1 MMLRDELASGR
12 LWRLAAQRGLLDR
25 SRLGAGA
32 VVLSDGGAVWEV
44 AVSSAGNRMEG
55 LARAAAALLIPSWRE
70 VNMSLVT
77 AVLVIVL
84 FVLLQHA
91 LEREAP
97 RASPAS
103 WQHARKKPRA
113 LRKARKETKL
123 EQFETTVV
131 APAPPVHDADEVK
144 AQKAEA
150 DIPESSAGHMHQI
163 HLQLLAAKNL
173 KAANI
178 SGTSDPYAVITCGSQ
193 KRFSSAVMGSR
204 NPMWGE
210 EFDFYTE
217 EMPVK
222 ILISIYDWDIIS
234 KSSELGSTTIVIEEG
249 EEREADWYF
258 LDRTSGQVCLQLQSK
273 MLATTL
279 SGPSNGSMGRG
290 FPSALKLRR
299 YSHGGSTEQVA
310 TEVHQK
316 PGPLQTIFD
325 LPPDEVVLHTFSC
338 GLERS
343 FLYHGRMYISAWHIC
358 FHSNLFK
365 KQLKMRRSQH
375 AMINP
380 SITLILRA
388 GAGGHGVPP
397 LASPDG
403 RAKYKFASFWNR
415 NHTLRLLQKAVADY
429 ATMEQV
435 EVQEAEQSLMR
446 AQSGR
451 VDLDFE
457 LDGALA
463 TLPRSPPQ
471 SKPVQPFLSHEV
483 LQPLVSD
490 SLPCTAEE
498 YFASLLDDSSTF
510 TSTYR
515 NARKDSELKVEK
527 WHVSEQF
534 GGMVRK
540 IDFRSLCNSPMCPP
554 STSMTDWQRTC
565 FEDDKSTLL
574 LETVLQAHDV
584 PFGTYFEVQALWRI
598 RNESSSTCT
607 VTVTSG
613 VHFKKWTVMSAKIRS
628 GAASE
633 YKLDAMLI
641 LDLAKKEV
649 EARRQSASASQQH
662 VPTVADAE
670 SRTSSPSLASVD
682 TEAAPKRLLPDS
694 DPRIGPILKD
704 GSNTPMRRH

>member
-1 MMLRDELASGR
+1 MMLRDELGSGR
-12 LWRLAAQRGLLDR
+12 LWRLAAQRGLLDS

-32 VVLSDGGAVWEV
+32 VVRSNGRAVWEV
-44 AVSSAGNRMEG
+44 AVRPRGNRMEG

-91 LEREAP
+91 LERETP
-97 RASPAS
+97 RASPA

-123 EQFETTVV
+123 EKFEQPVA
-131 APAPPVHDADEVK
+131 APAVPVLDVNEVK
-144 AQKAEA
+144 IQKGEA
-150 DIPESSAGHMHQI
+150 DIPESNVGHMHQI

-234 KSSELGSTTIVIEEG
+234 KSSELGSTTLVIEEG

-273 MLATTL
+273 MHATTL
-279 SGPSNGSMGRG
+279 SGPSNGSVGRG

-325 LPPDEVVLHTFSC
+325 LPPDE
-338 GLERS
+338 
-343 FLYHGRMYISAWHIC
+343 
-358 FHSNLFK
+358 
-365 KQLKMRRSQH
+365 MRRSQH

-429 ATMEQV
+429 TTMEQA

-451 VDLDFE
+451 MDLDIE
-457 LDGALA
+457 LDGALV
-463 TLPRSPPQ
+463 TVPRSPPR
-471 SKPVQPFLSHEV
+471 SKAVQPFLNHEV

-498 YFASLLDDSSTF
+498 YFAFLLDDSSTF

-598 RNESSSTCT
+598 RNESSTCT

-649 EARRQSASASQQH
+649 EARIQSARASQQH
-662 VPTVADAE
+662 VSTVADAE
-670 SRTSSPSLASVD
+670 SRTSSPSLASLD

-694 DPRIGPILKD
+694 DPRMGPILKD

>member
-12 LWRLAAQRGLLDR
+12 LWRLAAQRGLLNR

-32 VVLSDGGAVWEV
+32 VVRSDGGAVWEV
-44 AVSSAGNRMEG
+44 DISSAGNRMEG

-103 WQHARKKPRA
+103 WQHALKKPRA

-123 EQFETTVV
+123 EQFETSVA
-131 APAPPVHDADEVK
+131 APAPPAHDANEVK
-144 AQKAEA
+144 TQKAEA

-273 MLATTL
+273 MHATTL
-279 SGPSNGSMGRG
+279 SGPSNGNMGRG

-325 LPPDEVVLHTFSC
+325 LPPDE
-338 GLERS
+338 
-343 FLYHGRMYISAWHIC
+343 
-358 FHSNLFK
+358 
-365 KQLKMRRSQH
+365 MRRSQH

-380 SITLILRA
+380 SVTLILRA

-415 NHTLRLLQKAVADY
+415 NHSLRLLQKAVADY
-429 ATMEQV
+429 ATMEQA

-446 AQSGR
+446 ARSGR
-451 VDLDFE
+451 VDLHTE
-457 LDGALA
+457 LDGALVK
-463 TLPRSPPQ
+463 LPRSPPR

-498 YFASLLDDSSTF
+498 YFTFLLDDSSTF

-584 PFGTYFEVQALWRI
+584 PFGTYFEVQALWRV

-613 VHFKKWTVMSAKIRS
+613 VHFKKWTVMAAKIRS

-641 LDLAKKEV
+641 LNLAKKEV
-649 EARRQSASASQQH
+649 IARRQSASASQQH

-682 TEAAPKRLLPDS
+682 SEAAPKRLLPDS
-694 DPRIGPILKD
+694 DPRMGPIHKD
-704 GSNTPMRRH
+704 GSNAPMRRH